1 MRRLLANRNARLY
14 LSGQILSTFGD
25 SALLLAAAIWIKV
38 LTGSSAAAG
47 LAFFALALGSLCAPL
62 GGMLADRVPRR
73 GLLIVANLVTAAMV
87 LLLLL
92 VRDRGQIWL
101 IYAVMF
107 GYGLSGSVIYP
118 AQTALVQAIVPAELL
133 GDANGV
139 LQTAQQGLRL
149 LTPLAGAGLFAVFG
163 ATPVI
168 IGDAATFLAAIATLL
183 AVRVREDRPARSEE
197 RWLAELTA
205 GARHIAGTVVLRQLA
220 ITAALVVTAFGLSET
235 VIFAVVSQGLHRPP
249 AFIGVLVS
257 TQGIGAIAAGVSA
270 AALMRRLSEGL
281 LVSLGLMSA
290 ALGYLLLIASQLPAV
305 LAGSVLLGASLS
317 WIIVGVMTLLQR
329 RTPAALMGRVDAA
342 FAVMYTIPQTMA
354 IALGAGLILVVNY
367 RILLAVIAAVIA
379 AAAAYLLTRP
389 AQRRGAAAQG
399 AAPVAPAQVIPVPV
413 IPVPVIPAPAAPAAP
428 AQAAPAQAAPG
439 D

>member
-1 MRRLLANRNARLY
+1 MRRLLADRNARLY

-25 SALLLAAAIWIKV
+25 SALLLAAAIWIKA

-47 LAFFALALGSLCAPL
+47 LTFFALALGSLCAPL
-62 GGMLADRVPRR
+62 GGMLADRLPRR

-92 VRDRGQIWL
+92 VRDRGQVWL

-107 GYGLSGSVIYP
+107 GYGLSGSVIGP

-139 LQTAQQGLRL
+139 LQTAQHGLRL
-149 LTPLAGAGLFAVFG
+149 LTPLAGAGLFALFG

-168 IGDAATFLAAIATLL
+168 IGDAATFGVAVATLL
-183 AVRVREDRPARSEE
+183 AVRVREDRPARSGQ

-205 GARHIAGTVVLRQLA
+205 GARHIAGTLVLRQIA

-249 AFIGVLVS
+249 AFIGILVGA
-257 TQGIGAIAAGVSA
+257 QGIGAIAAGLSA

-281 LVSLGLMSA
+281 LVSLGLVSA
-290 ALGYLLLIASQLPAV
+290 VLGYLLLIAPQLPAV
-305 LAGSVLLGASLS
+305 LAGSVLLGASLP

-329 RTPAALMGRVDAA
+329 RTPPALMGRVDAA
-342 FAVMYTIPQTMA
+342 FTVTYTVPQTIA

-367 RILLAVIAAVIA
+367 RILLIAIAAVMA
-379 AAAAYLLTRP
+379 AAAAYLFTRP
-389 AQRRGAAAQG
+389 AQRRGPAAQAG
-399 AAPVAPAQVIPVPV
+399 APAAPAQVIPMPV
-413 IPVPVIPAPAAPAAP
+413 SPAAPAHAAPAPAAPA
-428 AQAAPAQAAPG
+428 

>member
-14 LSGQILSTFGD
+14 LSGQIMSTFGD

-62 GGMLADRVPRR
+62 GGMLADRLPRR
-73 GLLIVANLVTAAMV
+73 GLLIVANLVTATMV

-101 IYAVMF
+101 IYAVMC

-149 LTPLAGAGLFAVFG
+149 LTPLAGAGLFALFG

-168 IGDAATFLAAIATLL
+168 IGDAATFGVAIATLL
-183 AVRVREDRPARSEE
+183 AVRVREDRPARSGQ

-205 GARHIAGTVVLRQLA
+205 GARHIAGTLVLRQIA
-220 ITAALVVTAFGLSET
+220 ITAAVVVTAFGLSET

-249 AFIGVLVS
+249 AFIGILVS
-257 TQGIGAIAAGVSA
+257 AQGIGAIAAGVSA

-281 LVSLGLMSA
+281 LVSLGLVSA
-290 ALGYLLLIASQLPAV
+290 ALGYLLLIASQLPPV

-329 RTPAALMGRVDAA
+329 RTPPALMGRADAA
-342 FAVMYTIPQTMA
+342 FAVMYTIPQTAA
-354 IALGAGLILVVNY
+354 IALGAGLIVVVNY
-367 RILLAVIAAVIA
+367 RILLAVIAALIA

-389 AQRRGAAAQG
+389 AQRRGPAPIGLPWAAQSLD
-399 AAPVAPAQVIPVPV
+399 PPSHQEPR
-413 IPVPVIPAPAAPAAP
+413 
-428 AQAAPAQAAPG
+428 
-439 D
+439 